1 MKGMIGDSQNP
12 IRRRYGTIVK
22 RLDGVIQQHSSIHPH
37 TVSIHERTVAVAS
50 THHTHTAPLTDVD
63 VDTRCISLTQWPN
76 RPRRTSCTTPLPT
89 CLSTRRN
96 ARLYR
101 TYGRKRLL
109 RHAQMYPIVFHRRQ
123 VQGPHL
129 RFLSSR
135 CRPKMES
142 PRRSI

>member
-1 MKGMIGDSQNP
+1 MNELNKHGMKGMIGDSQNP

-76 RPRRTSCTTPLPT
+76 RPRRTSCTTPPPK
-89 CLSTRRN
+89 CLSKHRN
-96 ARLYR
+96 ALLYR
-101 TYGRKRLL
+101 TSERKRLSCHARSLPSTPSTRPPVAVPLQSL
-109 RHAQMYPIVFHRRQ
+109 RTTHAR
-123 VQGPHL
+123 G
-129 RFLSSR
+129 
-135 CRPKMES
+135 
-142 PRRSI
+142 